1 MQWNDKKV
9 GENLINIWISSIE
22 TFYRSV
28 KKGKGSSWRIIIN
41 KPFFFRSFDF
51 ESWLLDG

>member
-1 MQWNDKKV
+1 MQWNDNKV

-41 KPFFFRSFDF
+41 KPFFFRFRIVVIG
-51 ESWLLDG
+51 WIK

>member
-1 MQWNDKKV
+1 MQWNDNKV

-22 TFYRSV
+22 RFYRSV
-28 KKGKGSSWRIIIN
+28 KKGKGSSWSIIIN